1 MLGMLPTS
9 SSSGGGI
16 DITEMISNSGNLA
29 DATAKIMDSI
39 SKSYTKSSSPNVVP
53 SVPAD
58 EQIPDVPDGGAS
70 VVKPATST
78 TTISSSPPPISPS
91 PPPISFAPIA
101 NRAKAVVGK
110 PYDTMNKQFF
120 NYANMY
126 RSPSEVNE
134 PSQDLVGYYSNA
146 LLKGSAAA
154 QPIFQ
159 SEFDAGDLP
168 GTRYFI
174 NTQTKCED
182 ENGQVQDRSILVDN
196 VMESMMDTF
205 NKNERGL
212 MYSFYASLGSMQ
224 TSLPE
229 IKKALSPSPSQKST
243 SSPSSSPQKPSSVNY
258 LTSKPL
264 SKCKYVEVNSSN
276 EPGANAIGG
285 YVEDAEYDRV
295 DPLAMTT
302 QPVTQES
309 FATMQEGFGP
319 LMSHFTDTVTK
330 THTSYAKRK
339 QSTMNKVNNAK
350 SAATS
355 KQKNIQQQGN
365 SQESSFRQMGGTEL
379 GDIKTEKKTEQD
391 SIKKNLEKD
400 YQNYY
405 NTQKYPMDKL
415 FLIFLEY
422 NNNNKI
428 KPECIYYA
436 LLQVKKK
443 PESFPNQY
451 ENSDKNCYSNQY
463 PYGYPTIEP
472 GQFIQEVM
480 DYAALNFEEQ
490 GKDYFDEVTVPEN
503 SPVKSTTKMVDIT
516 SKYIPPKMTCRL
528 IPEYNNVGIIGGF
541 FNQFNGYKPNWKPG
555 SVNPN
560 YQLFWDA
567 IENAGYRTHI
577 INAFMSTDH
586 PQFFNQCPPVK
597 QNQKVLPSNLS
608 GEMSKNY
615 QEPFVPV
622 TTFMKTHNQSQE
634 LMFLVCLLIVIVL
647 FCLFVLHS

>member
-1 MLGMLPTS
+1 MLGMLPTSS

-16 DITEMISNSGNLA
+16 DITEMISNSGNLS

-39 SKSYTKSSSPNVVP
+39 SKSYTKSSTPNVVP

-70 VVKPATST
+70 VVKPAT
-78 TTISSSPPPISPS
+78 IPS
-91 PPPISFAPIA
+91 PPPISLAPIA

-134 PSQDLVGYYSNA
+134 PSQNLIGYYGDA
-146 LLKGSAAA
+146 LLSGSTAA

-182 ENGQVQDRSILVDN
+182 ENGQAQDRSILVDN

-205 NKNERGL
+205 NRNERGL

-229 IKKALSPSPSQKST
+229 IKKALSPSQKSA

-264 SKCKYVEVNSSN
+264 SKCKYVEVKTSN

-285 YVEDAEYDRV
+285 YVEDADYDRV

-319 LMSHFTDTVTK
+319 LMSHFTGTVTK
-330 THTSYAKRK
+330 THSSYANRK
-339 QSTMNKVNNAK
+339 QSTTNKVNKAK

-379 GDIKTEKKTEQD
+379 GDIKSEKKTEQD

-400 YQNYY
+400 YQEYY

-443 PESFPNQY
+443 PESFPNNY
-451 ENSDKNCYSNQY
+451 ENSDKNCYDNQY

-490 GKDYFDEVTVPEN
+490 GKDYFDEVSVSEN

-528 IPEYNNVGIIGGF
+528 IADYSNEGGVGELF
-541 FNQFNGYKPNWKPG
+541 RQFDGYKPNWKPG
-555 SVNPN
+555 SVNAN
-560 YQLFWDA
+560 YKLFWDA

-577 INAFMSTDH
+577 VNAFMSTDH

-608 GEMSKNY
+608 GAMSKNY

-634 LMFLVCLLIVIVL
+634 LMFLVCLFIVIVV